1 MTQAIQLVID
11 GTGAQPA
18 TAELRALPGL
28 TITTAPITTADG
40 AIAKGDPLTIIANI
54 VTISSGLAVAEL
66 LRQWYHEWRQGKNN
80 KTIDKVLIIAGNQRL
95 LLENTTKEQLAKILD
110 TL

>member
-1 MTQAIQLVID
+1 MNQAIQLIID
-11 GTGAQPA
+11 GAGAEPA

-28 TITTAPITTADG
+28 TITTAPMADS
-40 AIAKGDPLTIIANI
+40 ATPKGDPLTIIANI

-80 KTIDKVLIIAGNQRL
+80 KSHLVTSHLVTSHLVISHLVIS
-95 LLENTTKEQLAKILD
+95 
-110 TL
+110 

>member
-1 MTQAIQLVID
+1 MTQPIQLVID
-11 GTGAQPA
+11 GTGAEPA

-28 TITTAPITTADG
+28 TITTAPMADG

-66 LRQWYHEWRQGKNN
+66 LRQWYYEWRQGKNN
-80 KTIDKVLIIAGNQRL
+80 KTLDKVLIIAGNQRL
-95 LLENTTKEQLAKILD
+95 LLENTTKEQIAKILD

>member
-11 GTGAQPA
+11 GAGAEPA

-28 TITTAPITTADG
+28 TITTAPMADG
-40 AIAKGDPLTIIANI
+40 ATKGDPLTIIANI

-66 LRQWYHEWRQGKNN
+66 LRQWYHEWRQCKNN

>member
-1 MTQAIQLVID
+1 MNQAIQLVID
-11 GTGAQPA
+11 GAGAEPA

-28 TITTAPITTADG
+28 TITTAPIADG
-40 AIAKGDPLTIIANI
+40 ATTKGDPLTIIANI

-95 LLENTTKEQLAKILD
+95 LLENTTKEQLVKILD